1 MVTYNFRQVYFYG
14 DDWDGELINIPESA
28 IFYRYY
34 VISETQEEWYI
45 VIPKDDFVDYE
56 GKGCVQV
63 RDYDFLEYKIIH
75 LHDIKPYGEWPDV
88 GDVGFYERMGDFFKT
103 CYVYESI
110 PEQYRLIDNFDFE
123 FEKVTDPQ
131 LCATYRVK
139 GLSGDGELSCTG
151 VILYDPI
158 YKKAEYAI
166 VETELRLCD
175 IQEGAYDPLHL
186 KREVTHSCLK
196 YEKAF
201 NQVTEKLF

>member
-1 MVTYNFRQVYFYG
+1 MANYRFRQVYFYG

-63 RDYDFLEYKIIH
+63 HDYDFLEYKIIY

-110 PEQYRLIDNFDFE
+110 PAQHILTDNFE
-123 FEKVTDPQ
+123 FKKVTDPQ
-131 LCATYRVK
+131 LCATYRVN
-139 GLSGDGELSCTG
+139 GLSCDGELSCTR
-151 VILYDPI
+151 VTVYDPL
-158 YKKAEYAI
+158 YKKTEYAI

-175 IQEGAYDPLHL
+175 IQEDVYDPLHL
-186 KREVTHSCLK
+186 KKEVTHSCLK
-196 YEKAF
+196 YENSF
-201 NQVTEKLF
+201 NEAVEKLF

>member
-1 MVTYNFRQVYFYG
+1 MANYRFRQVYFYG
-14 DDWDGELINIPESA
+14 DDWDGELFNIPESA

-45 VIPKDDFVDYE
+45 VIPQKDFVDYE

-63 RDYDFLEYKIIH
+63 HDYDFLEYKIIY

-110 PEQYRLIDNFDFE
+110 PEQYKLIDNFE

-139 GLSGDGELSCTG
+139 GLSGDGELSCTR

-166 VETELRLCD
+166 VETEIRLCD
-175 IQEGAYDPLHL
+175 IQEGTYDPLHL
-186 KREVTHSCLK
+186 KKEVTHSCLK
-196 YEKAF
+196 YENSF
-201 NQVTEKLF
+201 NEAVEKLF